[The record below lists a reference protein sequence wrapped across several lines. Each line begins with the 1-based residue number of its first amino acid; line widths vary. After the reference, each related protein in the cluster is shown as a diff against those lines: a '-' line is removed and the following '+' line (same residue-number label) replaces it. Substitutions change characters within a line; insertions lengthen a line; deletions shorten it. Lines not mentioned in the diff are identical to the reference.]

1 MNNINCLVVEGNITR
16 EPNFRTTPNGFPIC
30 KIPIAVNHYY
40 KKAASGEYENEVSY
54 FDVETFG
61 KLAEI
66 CAKFSQ
72 KGRGLSVVGR
82 LKQNRWKTPEGKNTS
97 RVTIIAEKIEFKQR
111 FNKADG
117 DESEAAAAEN
127 ESAAEEATAKALADA
142 AAQNG
147 CEGGSDIEEEIAQ
160 F

>member
-16 EPNFRTTPNGFPIC
+16 EPAFRTTPNGFPIC

-82 LKQNRWKTPEGKNTS
+82 LKQNRWTTPEGKNTS

-111 FNKADG
+111 FNKADQ
-117 DESEAAAAEN
+117 DESEASRAET
-127 ESAAEEATAKALADA
+127 EDAAEEATASALAQA
-142 AAQNG
+142 AASD
-147 CEGGSDIEEEIAQ
+147 GGEEVVQ

>member
-16 EPNFRTTPNGFPIC
+16 EPNFRTTPSGFPIC

-82 LKQNRWKTPEGKNTS
+82 LKQNRWTTPEGKNTS
-97 RVTIIAEKIEFKQR
+97 RVTIIAEKVEFKQR
-111 FNKADG
+111 FNKEDA
-117 DESEAAAAEN
+117 DESQASAAEN
-127 ESAAEEATAKALADA
+127 ESAAEEATAQALAQA
-142 AAQNG
+142 AASS
-147 CEGGSDIEEEIAQ
+147 SDDGEEVVQ

>member
-66 CAKFSQ
+66 CAKFSS
-72 KGRGLSVVGR
+72 KTVGR
-82 LKQNRWKTPEGKNTS
+82 LRKERTP
-97 RVTIIAEKIEFKQR
+97 
-111 FNKADG
+111 
-117 DESEAAAAEN
+117 AA
-127 ESAAEEATAKALADA
+127 
-142 AAQNG
+142 
-147 CEGGSDIEEEIAQ
+147 
-160 F
+160 

>member
-16 EPNFRTTPNGFPIC
+16 EPNFRTSPSGFPIC

-40 KKAASGEYENEVSY
+40 KKAASGEYENEVADC
-54 FDVETFG
+54 DVETFG

-111 FNKADG
+111 FNKNEDAA
-117 DESEAAAAEN
+117 DESEAVSAET
-127 ESAAEEATAKALADA
+127 ESAAEEATAASLAEA
-142 AAQNG
+142 AASSND
-147 CEGGSDIEEEIAQ
+147 GGEEAVQ

>member
-142 AAQNG
+142 AAQSG

>member
-16 EPNFRTTPNGFPIC
+16 EPNFRTSPNGFPIC

-82 LKQNRWKTPEGKNTS
+82 LKQNRWKTAEGKNTS

-111 FNKADG
+111 FNKAEAQS
-117 DESEAAAAEN
+117 DESEAASAEN
-127 ESAAEEATAKALADA
+127 ESAAEEATAKALAEA
-142 AAQNG
+142 ACQVETENG
-147 CEGGSDIEEEIAQ
+147 EEAV

>member
-16 EPNFRTTPNGFPIC
+16 QPDFKTTPHGYPIC
-30 KIPIAVNHYY
+30 KIPIAVNHFY

-66 CAKFSQ
+66 CAKYSQ
-72 KGRGLSVVGR
+72 KGRGMSVVGR
-82 LKQNRWKTPEGKNTS
+82 LKQNRWKMEDGRNAS
-97 RVTIIAEKIEFKQR
+97 RVTIIAEKVEFKQR
-111 FNKADG
+111 FAKATEANENAEAQAATA
-117 DESEAAAAEN
+117 ESET
-127 ESAAEEATAKALADA
+127 AAEEQTAASLAEQA
-142 AAQNG
+142 AG
-147 CEGGSDIEEEIAQ
+147 EVT

>member
-16 EPNFRTTPNGFPIC
+16 EPNFRTSPNGFPIC

-82 LKQNRWKTPEGKNTS
+82 LKQNRWTTPEGKNTS
-97 RVTIIAEKIEFKQR
+97 RVTIIAEKVEFKQR
-111 FNKADG
+111 FNKTDQ
-117 DESEAAAAEN
+117 DESQAPAAEN
-127 ESAAEEATAKALADA
+127 ESAAEEATAQSLADA
-142 AAQNG
+142 ACESGAGENG
-147 CEGGSDIEEEIAQ
+147 NGEEAV

>member
-16 EPNFRTTPNGFPIC
+16 EPTFRTSPNGFPIC
-30 KIPIAVNHYY
+30 KIPIAVNHFY

-97 RVTIIAEKIEFKQR
+97 RVTISSASTSPRTATNRRPRPPKR
-111 FNKADG
+111 KAPRKKRRPRPWPTRLW
-117 DESEAAAAEN
+117 S
-127 ESAAEEATAKALADA
+127 ATAARRTR
-142 AAQNG
+142 
-147 CEGGSDIEEEIAQ
+147 S
-160 F
+160 FS

>member
-16 EPNFRTTPNGFPIC
+16 EPNFRTSPSGFPIC

-111 FNKADG
+111 FNKNEDAA
-117 DESEAAAAEN
+117 DESEASAAEN
-127 ESAAEEATAKALADA
+127 ESAAEEATAASLANA
-142 AAQNG
+142 AASSSG
-147 CEGGSDIEEEIAQ
+147 DGEEAVQ

>member
-16 EPNFRTTPNGFPIC
+16 EPNFRTSPSGFPIC

-111 FNKADG
+111 FNKNEDAD
-117 DESEAAAAEN
+117 DESEAVSAET
-127 ESAAEEATAKALADA
+127 ESAAEEATAASLAEA
-142 AAQNG
+142 AASSND
-147 CEGGSDIEEEIAQ
+147 GGEEAVQ

>member
-16 EPNFRTTPNGFPIC
+16 EPAFRTTPNGFPIC

-82 LKQNRWKTPEGKNTS
+82 IKQNRWKTPEGKNTS

-111 FNKADG
+111 FNKAEDA
-117 DESEAAAAEN
+117 DEAEAASAEN

-142 AAQNG
+142 ASSSDD
-147 CEGGSDIEEEIAQ
+147 GGEVVQ

>member
-16 EPNFRTTPNGFPIC
+16 EPTFRTSPNGFPIC
-30 KIPIAVNHYY
+30 KIPIAVNHFY

-82 LKQNRWKTPEGKNTS
+82 KEHQPRHDNRGKN
-97 RVTIIAEKIEFKQR
+97 
-111 FNKADG
+111 
-117 DESEAAAAEN
+117 
-127 ESAAEEATAKALADA
+127 
-142 AAQNG
+142 
-147 CEGGSDIEEEIAQ
+147 
-160 F
+160 

>member
-16 EPNFRTTPNGFPIC
+16 EPNFRTSPSGFPIC

-111 FNKADG
+111 FNKNEDAA
-117 DESEAAAAEN
+117 DESEAVSAET
-127 ESAAEEATAKALADA
+127 ESAAEEATAASLAEA
-142 AAQNG
+142 AASSND
-147 CEGGSDIEEEIAQ
+147 GGEEAVQ

>member
-16 EPNFRTTPNGFPIC
+16 EPNFRTSPNGFPIC

-82 LKQNRWKTPEGKNTS
+82 LKQNRWTTPEGKNTS
-97 RVTIIAEKIEFKQR
+97 RVTIIAEKVEFKQR
-111 FNKADG
+111 FSKSEQ
-117 DESEAAAAEN
+117 DESKASSAEN
-127 ESAAEEATAKALADA
+127 EAAAEEATAKALAA
-142 AAQNG
+142 AACQSES
-147 CEGGSDIEEEIAQ
+147 EGDEALV

>member
-16 EPNFRTTPNGFPIC
+16 EPNFRTTPNGFPVC
-30 KIPIAVNHYY
+30 KIPIAVSHYY

-111 FNKADG
+111 FNKTEDD
-117 DESEAAAAEN
+117 DEAEAASAEN
-127 ESAAEEATAKALADA
+127 ESAAEEATAKALAEA
-142 AAQNG
+142 AAA
-147 CEGGSDIEEEIAQ
+147 GGEPEKSIEEAV

>member
-97 RVTIIAEKIEFKQR
+97 RVSIIAEKIEFKQR
-111 FNKADG
+111 FNKADQ
-117 DESEAAAAEN
+117 DESSASSAEN
-127 ESAAEEATAKALADA
+127 EAAAEEATAKALAA
-142 AAQNG
+142 AACQVETDAG
-147 CEGGSDIEEEIAQ
+147 EEAV

>member
-16 EPNFRTTPNGFPIC
+16 EPNFRTSPSGFPIC

-111 FNKADG
+111 FNKAEAE
-117 DESEAAAAEN
+117 ESEADASAAET
-127 ESAAEEATAKALADA
+127 ESAAEEATAASLAEA
-142 AAQNG
+142 ASSSDD
-147 CEGGSDIEEEIAQ
+147 GGEAVQ

>member
-111 FNKADG
+111 FSKSEDA
-117 DESEAAAAEN
+117 DESEAASAEN

-142 AAQNG
+142 AAAS
-147 CEGGSDIEEEIAQ
+147 EGAGDTETV

>member
-16 EPNFRTTPNGFPIC
+16 EPNFRTSPSGFPIC

-66 CAKFSQ
+66 CTKFSQ

-111 FNKADG
+111 FNKNEDAA
-117 DESEAAAAEN
+117 DESEAVSAET
-127 ESAAEEATAKALADA
+127 ESAAEEATAASLAEA
-142 AAQNG
+142 AASSND
-147 CEGGSDIEEEIAQ
+147 GGEEAVQ